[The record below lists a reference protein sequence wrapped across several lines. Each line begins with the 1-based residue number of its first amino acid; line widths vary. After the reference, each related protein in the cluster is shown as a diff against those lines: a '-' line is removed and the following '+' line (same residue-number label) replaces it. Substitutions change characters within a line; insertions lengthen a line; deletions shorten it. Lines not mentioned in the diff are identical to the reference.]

1 MTFWDTFS
9 KSHAW
14 GTSLILKIGMLGFGI
29 VVVLF
34 AGWPQPPIGSLDHSS
49 EPSVLSKDKTVQ
61 EGPHKSIP
69 APGIFPKVSFE
80 SSSIERKKSDSQAAH
95 MPLLVD
101 LNGSSHK
108 ELESLPGIGRV
119 LAARIVSYRSIYG
132 EFQDV
137 GDLVNISGIGEK
149 RLRRLEPFV
158 TVQTIIRDIG
168 S

>member
-1 MTFWDTFS
+1 MS
-9 KSHAW
+9 CCLQVGLNLKLAV
-14 GTSLILKIGMLGFGI
+14 LITLLNPGCYQRIRL
-29 VVVLF
+29 
-34 AGWPQPPIGSLDHSS
+34 
-49 EPSVLSKDKTVQ
+49 VQ
-61 EGPHKSIP
+61 EVPHKSIS

-80 SSSIERKKSDSQAAH
+80 SSSIEREKSDSQAALAS
-95 MPLLVD
+95 LLVD
-101 LNGSSHK
+101 LNGGSRK

-132 EFQDV
+132 GFQDV

-158 TVQTIIRDIG
+158 TVQTIVRDIG